1 MFGDP
6 QMTFGAAGVDRAA
19 HLRGDPAGLAALGAR
34 PDATVAVLWRGQ
46 VLADGDRAAFLPG
59 NHPLFAGLADP
70 VFLGLDAGRAIFA
83 HDLSG
88 WAPED
93 LAGAGSAPEPGPLR
107 HPLLPGT
114 AGFTDLRA
122 IMAQLPPTEAE
133 TLATARALIGWH
145 QTHGFCA
152 CCGQSTV
159 QVQGGWQRQC
169 PACGAQHFPRTD
181 PVVIM
186 LVLRANSVLLG
197 RSPGWPEGTYSLL
210 AGFMEP
216 GETMEAAVRREV
228 AEETGVMVGRVGYL
242 ASQPWPFPASLMLG
256 CRAEALTDAISLD
269 PAELE
274 DALWL
279 RREEVAAVFAGRH
292 ATVRPPR
299 RGAIAEALL
308 RGWLEGR
315 W

>member
-6 QMTFGAAGVDRAA
+6 QVTFGAAGLDRAA
-19 HLRGDPAGLAALGAR
+19 NLRGDPVGLAALRAR
-34 PDATVAVLWRGQ
+34 PDAGVAVLWRGK
-46 VLADGDRAAFLPG
+46 VLAQGGLTALLPSS
-59 NHPLFAGLADP
+59 HRLFADLPEP
-70 VFLGLDAGRAIFA
+70 VFLGLDAGRPVFA

-88 WAPED
+88 WTPEG
-93 LAGAGSAPEPGPLR
+93 LAEGDCAPEPTEQR
-107 HPLLPGT
+107 HPLL
-114 AGFTDLRA
+114 ADDFGFVDLRA
-122 IMAQLPPTEAE
+122 IMAQLPPAEAE
-133 TLATARALIGWH
+133 ILAAARAIVGWH

-152 CCGQSTV
+152 SCGKPTAIA
-159 QVQGGWQRQC
+159 QGGWQRRC
-169 PACGAQHFPRTD
+169 PTCGAQHFPRTD

-197 RSPGWPEGTYSLL
+197 RSPGWPDGTYSLL

-216 GETMEAAVRREV
+216 GETLEAAVRREV
-228 AEETGVMVGRVGYL
+228 AEETGVSVGRVGYL

-256 CRAEALTDAISLD
+256 CRAEALTDEISLD
-269 PAELE
+269 PVELQ
-274 DALWL
+274 DARWL
-279 RREEVAAVFAGRH
+279 TREEVATVFAGSH
-292 ATVRPPR
+292 ETVRPPR

>member
-6 QMTFGAAGVDRAA
+6 QVTFGAAGLDRAA
-19 HLRGDPAGLAALGAR
+19 QLRGDPAGLAALRAR
-34 PDATVAVLWRGQ
+34 PDAAVAPLWRGR
-46 VLADGDRAAFLPG
+46 VLADGDRAGFLPAD
-59 NHPLFAGLADP
+59 HPIFADLPDP
-70 VFLGLDAGRAIFA
+70 VFLGLDAGRAVFA

-88 WAPED
+88 WAPEG
-93 LAGAGSAPEPGPLR
+93 LAEGGAPEPAEQH
-107 HPLLPGT
+107 HPLLPDS
-114 AGFTDLRA
+114 ARFVELRA
-122 IMAQLPPTEAE
+122 IMAQLPPAEAE
-133 TLATARALIGWH
+133 VLATARALIGWH

-152 CCGQSTV
+152 CCGKPTQMI
-159 QVQGGWQRQC
+159 QAGWQRRC
-169 PACGAQHFPRTD
+169 PDCGAQHFPRTD

-197 RSPGWPEGTYSLL
+197 RSPGWPDGTYSLL

-216 GETMEAAVRREV
+216 GETLEAAVRREV
-228 AEETGVMVGRVGYL
+228 AEETGVVVGRVGYL

-256 CRAEALTDAISLD
+256 CRGEALSDEISLD

-279 RREEVAAVFAGRH
+279 TREEVAAVFARRH